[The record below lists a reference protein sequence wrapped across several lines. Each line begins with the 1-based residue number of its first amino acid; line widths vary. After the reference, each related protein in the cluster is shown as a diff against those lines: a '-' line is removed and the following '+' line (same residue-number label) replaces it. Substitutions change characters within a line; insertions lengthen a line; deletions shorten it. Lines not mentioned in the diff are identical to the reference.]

1 MPWKHPVISWVAMGL
16 FFLVDHEGS
25 QACQICL
32 PFPTESLADRI
43 LDSQHLVVAREN
55 PERPYTL
62 QAIRSLK
69 QGSAEP
75 PPLDLFLDTS
85 SRHQLARN
93 ETLSVLC
100 GWKSGEPDWSR
111 LSLHDEVIG
120 PVIADIL
127 VRAEDWRTIPEE
139 KISAER
145 VRYFA
150 DFLDDEDG
158 RLADLAHIEVA
169 RAPYG
174 QLKQYAD
181 RIPREGLLERL
192 ADFRRMEW
200 HALYI
205 LFLAQSEVA
214 EDRERIREEIAEA
227 AELRLVTRT
236 AAWATAF
243 LELDGRD
250 AIERLRDWYGKGSDR
265 RSGERQAIL
274 AALVVHADQGD
285 PALRGP
291 IVDLLGEFL
300 QAEPDLAPEIVT
312 NLANWG
318 RDDLSGP
325 VAALLRDSPERFD
338 TGATLALRH
347 YLREAEKRGE
357 DGMPESKGARSFGPF
372 LAVVGLVFV
381 ALLLGLGGTRRGK
394 PLAQP

>member
-1 MPWKHPVISWVAMGL
+1 MPWKHRVLPWVAMGL

-43 LDSQHLVVAREN
+43 LESEHLVLAREN
-55 PERPYTL
+55 PEKPFTL
-62 QAIRSLK
+62 RAIRSLK
-69 QGSAEP
+69 QGDAEP

-85 SRHQLARN
+85 SRRQLARN
-93 ETLSVLC
+93 EDLAILC
-100 GWKSGEPDWSR
+100 GWKTGDSDWRR
-111 LSLHDEVIG
+111 LSLHDEVVG
-120 PVIADIL
+120 PVVAEIL
-127 VRAEDWRTIPEE
+127 ARMDEWRAIPDGT
-139 KISAER
+139 ISAER
-145 VRYFA
+145 VRFFA
-150 DFLDDEDG
+150 EFLDDDDG

-174 QLKQYAD
+174 HLKQYGN
-181 RIPREGLLERL
+181 RIPREELLERL

-227 AELRLVTRT
+227 AEFRLVTRT

-243 LELDGRD
+243 LELDGSQ
-250 AIERLRDWYGKGSDR
+250 AVERLRDWYGKGSDR
-265 RSGERQAIL
+265 RSGERQAVL

-285 PALRGP
+285 PALRDP

-318 RDDLSGP
+318 CDDLFGP

-338 TGATLALRH
+338 TDATLALRR
-347 YLREAEKRGE
+347 YLREAEKPREEGKTE
-357 DGMPESKGARSFGPF
+357 AESAPSRAPLFA
-372 LAVVGLVFV
+372 LVGFVFV
-381 ALLLGLGGTRRGK
+381 ALCLGLGERRRGE
-394 PLAQP
+394 PVAEP